1 MSIDR
6 GAIDEQLKEIGEGE
20 RWWEQREFRDLP
32 HILHADER
40 LRGLVS
46 GKFLGPRRPK
56 VAPTGRWLIVATSQ
70 RLICLK
76 QERFGR
82 KQVEVPVE
90 QIIGM
95 WHTSR
100 LRTTRITLL
109 TPQRRFRIRIPKTE
123 AFRFLGALGSLM
135 PKHERGTGGMTMV
148 PATASFPGMNML
160 TAIPGFSGLMSTLT
174 TLSPPDSVTNR
185 DFARLEA
192 AVERLEK
199 DVQRLQEQVEFLED
213 LAQERAG
220 GALPQPGAP
229 DRTEV

>member
-1 MSIDR
+1 MSVDR
-6 GAIDEQLKEIGEGE
+6 GAIDEQLREIGEGE

-32 HILHADER
+32 HILHPDER
-40 LRGLVS
+40 LRGLVI
-46 GKFLGPRRPK
+46 GRFLGPRRPK
-56 VAPTGRWLIVATSQ
+56 VVPAGRWLIVATTQ

-82 KQVEVPVE
+82 KQVEVPVD
-90 QIIGM
+90 QILGM

-109 TPQRRFRIRIPKTE
+109 TPKKKYRIRVPKTD

-135 PKHERGTGGMTMV
+135 PKTENTEVGPMLHGA
-148 PATASFPGMNML
+148 PSFPGMNTL
-160 TAIPGFSGLMSTLT
+160 NAIPGFSGLMSTLT
-174 TLSPPDSVTNR
+174 TLSPPDSVTSR

-192 AVERLEK
+192 TVERVEK
-199 DVQRLQEQVEFLED
+199 EVQRLQEQVEFLEN

-220 GALPQPGAP
+220 GTLPQINAAET
-229 DRTEV
+229 TEGY